1 MLNLRPSGPAF
12 RVRHQVTADRLMRM
26 ALLNG
31 HPADPD
37 ALRTL
42 ALTNYGHFT
51 SMRVDEQH
59 VRGLTRHLERL
70 VRDCRTV
77 FGADLDPGL
86 VRRYVREA
94 VGDKPG
100 AFVVRVTIL
109 DPGLD
114 MGRPADANDPHVL
127 VTHRPAGALPLPPL
141 RVKTVRYQR
150 DVAQVKHTGLFGA
163 LHHRRA
169 AQLAGFDDALFVGPD
184 GLVSEGGTWNVGF
197 IDAHGNVVWPKA
209 DVLPGV
215 TMTLLQELHTY
226 SAAPV
231 PSEHLPQMQAAFA
244 TNTTIGVRAI
254 SAIDETQLPTEH
266 PALVELRESFLALRG
281 EQL

>member
-1 MLNLRPSGPAF
+1 
-12 RVRHQVTADRLMRM
+12 M

-37 ALRTL
+37 ALCAL

-51 SMRVDEQH
+51 TLRVDDQH

-77 FGADLDPGL
+77 FGAELDPGA
-86 VRRYVREA
+86 VRQYVRDA
-94 VGDKPG
+94 VGDRPG
-100 AFVVRVTIL
+100 ALVVRVTVL

-114 MGRPADANDPHVL
+114 IGRPAAAHDPHIL
-127 VTHRPAGALPLPPL
+127 VTLRPAGALPLPPL

-150 DVAQVKHTGLFGA
+150 DVARVKHTGLFGA

-169 AQLAGFDDALFVGPD
+169 AQLAGFDDALFVSPEPAPAP
-184 GLVSEGGTWNVGF
+184 LVSEGGTWNAGF
-197 IDAHGNVVWPKA
+197 IDADGRVVWPEA

-215 TMTLLQELHTY
+215 TMALLRELHPHRV
-226 SAAPV
+226 APV
-231 PSEHLPQMQAAFA
+231 PVGQLPTFQAAFA
-244 TNTTIGVRAI
+244 TNTAIGVRAI
-254 SAIDETQLPTEH
+254 AAVDGLRLATEH
-266 PALVELRESFLALRG
+266 PVLAALGESFLAQRG
-281 EQL
+281 ERL

>member
-1 MLNLRPSGPAF
+1 
-12 RVRHQVTADRLMRM
+12 M

-51 SMRVDEQH
+51 SMRVDDQR
-59 VRGLTRHLERL
+59 VRGLSRHLDRL

-77 FGADLDPGL
+77 FGADLDPAL
-86 VRRYVREA
+86 VRRYVRDA
-94 VGDKPG
+94 VGDEPG
-100 AFVVRVTIL
+100 AFVVRVTVL

-114 MGRPADANDPHVL
+114 IGHPADAQDPHVL

-163 LHHRRA
+163 LHQRRA

-184 GLVSEGGTWNVGF
+184 RLVSEGPTWNIGF
-197 IDAHGNVVWPKA
+197 IDAHGHVLWPEA

-215 TMTLLQELHTY
+215 TMALLRERHAHTV
-226 SAAPV
+226 APV
-231 PSEHLPQMQAAFA
+231 PVGHLPAIQAAFT

-254 SAIDETQLPTEH
+254 GTLDDLHLPTDH
-266 PALVELRESFLALRG
+266 PALVGLRASFLALPG
-281 EQL
+281 ERL

>member
-1 MLNLRPSGPAF
+1 
-12 RVRHQVTADRLMRM
+12 M

-37 ALRTL
+37 ALHAL

-51 SMRVDEQH
+51 SMRIDDQH
-59 VRGLTRHLERL
+59 VRGLSRHLERL

-77 FGADLDPGL
+77 FGADLAPAL
-86 VRRYVREA
+86 VREYVRDA

-100 AFVVRVTIL
+100 TFVVRVTIL

-114 MGRPADANDPHVL
+114 IGRPAAANDPHVL
-127 VTHRPAGALPLPPL
+127 VTHRPASALPLPPL
-141 RVKTVRYQR
+141 RVRTVRYQR

-184 GLVSEGGTWNVGF
+184 GLVSEGGTWNAGF
-197 IDAHGNVVWPKA
+197 VDATGTVVWPEA

-215 TMTLLQELHTY
+215 TMALLQERHPHTV
-226 SAAPV
+226 APV
-231 PSEHLPQMQAAFA
+231 PAAHLTGMRAAFA
-244 TNTTIGVRAI
+244 TNTAFGVRAV
-254 SAIDETQLPTEH
+254 SAVDSTQLPADH
-266 PALVELRESFLALRG
+266 SVLAELRDSFLALRG
-281 EQL
+281 ERL